1 MDPLAGIVGAC
12 VIASWS
18 FGLVRDTGAILLDM
32 NPDRRM
38 ADNLKRSIECE
49 GDQLVDLHLWRLGPG
64 HLGAIVSVA
73 TAKQR
78 DEQYYRAKTARFRSL
93 SHLTIEV
100 RHIDPTATSSA
111 A

>member
-18 FGLVRDTGAILLDM
+18 FGLIRDTGAILLDM

-38 ADNLKRSIECE
+38 AENLRRTVE
-49 GDQLVDLHLWRLGPG
+49 GDGDTLADLHLWRLGPG
-64 HLGAIVSVA
+64 HLGAIVSVD
-73 TAKQR
+73 THKGR
-78 DEQYYRAKTARFRSL
+78 GMDYYRAKLARFRSL

-100 RHIDPTATSSA
+100 HGS
-111 A
+111 